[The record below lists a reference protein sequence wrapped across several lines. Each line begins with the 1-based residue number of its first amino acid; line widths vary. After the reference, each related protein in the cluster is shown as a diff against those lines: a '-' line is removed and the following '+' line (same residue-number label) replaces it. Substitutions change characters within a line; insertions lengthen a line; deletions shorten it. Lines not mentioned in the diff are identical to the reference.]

1 MSYDYTKFNQL
12 LDLPEN
18 VDTKFYQEHTE
29 CNACYVGLHEDC
41 SCELHKKE
49 SERLLSLCIDESL
62 VLSITQELLFRTLQS
77 YQLEKLS
84 DKVAL
89 KWVLA
94 LTDEQLQDVV
104 SDVKAGCSK
113 RDVISKLSEFSTSK
127 QILSK

>member
-1 MSYDYTKFNQL
+1 MSYDNAKFNHL

-18 VDTKFYQEHTE
+18 VDTKFYQEHAE
-29 CNACYVGLHEDC
+29 CMACHFGCNENCTCERHEI
-41 SCELHKKE
+41 E
-49 SERLLSLCIDESL
+49 SERLLSLCINDSF

-77 YQLEKLS
+77 YQLESLS

-127 QILSK
+127 